1 MSLVT
6 RCASRAAELND
17 DYRLAVSRWLLGM
30 SVDTDRE
37 LVRQAEQQREPYVL
51 ALTTVRLALDAALA
65 EPATAREALQAADAI
80 AASYDSQYIRD
91 YALAARGE
99 QAIVFGDL
107 SVVLDAGGA
116 SSTARPGRCKC
127 TAFPRSPPACC
138 VVTTRW
144 LTRRATWRNGPRR
157 VTCRV

>member
-1 MSLVT
+1 MAPRPSSSSSLGVHP
-6 RCASRAAELND
+6 AAAELND

-51 ALTTVRLALDAALA
+51 ALATVRLALDAALA

-107 SVVLDAGGA
+107 SVVLDAG
-116 SSTARPGRCKC
+116 RRIVD
-127 TAFPRSPPACC
+127 SP
-138 VVTTRW
+138 TRAMQVHGISA
-144 LTRRATWRNGPRR
+144 LDTRRLA
-157 VTCRV
+157 VS